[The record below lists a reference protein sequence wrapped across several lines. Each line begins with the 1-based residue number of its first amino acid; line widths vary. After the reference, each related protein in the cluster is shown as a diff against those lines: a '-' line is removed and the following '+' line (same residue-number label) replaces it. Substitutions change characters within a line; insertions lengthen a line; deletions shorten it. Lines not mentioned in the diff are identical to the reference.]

1 MPFGSARR
9 EQEFRKTMRA
19 DVPQGGDA
27 SGRIAGRT
35 EVVVTKRTL
44 IKCGCLITMAPGS
57 REASAGNIL
66 VEGGKIVDA
75 GPRIDAP
82 DAEVID
88 AGDMIV
94 LPGFV
99 DTHRHTW
106 QTCVRHRCVNIHP
119 PVAYFEEMMF
129 RRGPRYRPEDVWIA
143 NYLGALGAIDSGVTT
158 MLDWSQIQNT
168 PEHSDAAV
176 DALRQSGIRGV
187 FGHGWSLTQTGS
199 RTPNSSRPHPADI
212 ARLRRE
218 QFASDDSL
226 LTLVMAARGPEIT
239 DGETWK
245 ADLRLA
251 RELGIRSS
259 IHMGAFAFNGAK
271 RGIAEMDK
279 YGMLG
284 EDLTFVH
291 CSSSSD
297 DELQMVADNGVTVSL
312 GVNVEMN
319 SPGMG
324 DIPFDRLLARGVRPS
339 LSGDTETLGS
349 ADMFT
354 QMRSAL
360 AYYRSYVGG
369 GHSREASAP
378 ETLTTHD
385 VLQFATVEGA
395 RANGLLHKVGTIEPG
410 KSADIIMIRSGDI
423 NLMPVIDPVAA
434 IVSGCHPGNVDTVMV
449 EGRVLKKDGRLLGVD
464 LADIR
469 ERAKASQDYVLAD

>member
-1 MPFGSARR
+1 MKPR
-9 EQEFRKTMRA
+9 ML
-19 DVPQGGDA
+19 V
-27 SGRIAGRT
+27 
-35 EVVVTKRTL
+35 
-44 IKCGCLITMAPGS
+44 KCGCLITMEPGAT
-57 REASAGNIL
+57 RNSAGHIL
-66 VEGGKIVDA
+66 IEAGKIIDV
-75 GPRIDAP
+75 GPEIDAP
-82 DAEVID
+82 DAQVID

-106 QTCVRHRCVNIHP
+106 QTCVRHRCVDIHP

-176 DALRQSGIRGV
+176 DALRQSGIRAV
-187 FGHGWSLTQTGS
+187 FGHGWSLTQADS
-199 RTPNSSRPHPADI
+199 RTPNSARPHPADI

-239 DGETWK
+239 DSETWR

-271 RGIAEMDK
+271 RGIAEMNRF
-279 YGMLG
+279 GMLG
-284 EDLTFVH
+284 EDLTFIH
-291 CSSSSD
+291 CSTSGD
-297 DELQMVADNGVTVSL
+297 DELQMIADNGVTVSL

-319 SPGMG
+319 AQGIG
-324 DIPFDRLLARGVRPS
+324 DIPLDRLLALGVRPS

-369 GHSREASAP
+369 GHSRAANAP

-385 VLQFATVEGA
+385 VLEFATVEGA
-395 RANGLLHKVGTIEPG
+395 RANGLSQKVGTIAPG
-410 KSADIIMIRSGDI
+410 KSADIVMVRSNDI

-434 IVSGCHPGNVDTVMV
+434 IVSGSHPGNVDTVMI
-449 EGRVLKKDGRLLGVD
+449 EGRILKQGGKLVGVD

-469 ERAKASQDYVLAD
+469 QRARQSQDYVLAG